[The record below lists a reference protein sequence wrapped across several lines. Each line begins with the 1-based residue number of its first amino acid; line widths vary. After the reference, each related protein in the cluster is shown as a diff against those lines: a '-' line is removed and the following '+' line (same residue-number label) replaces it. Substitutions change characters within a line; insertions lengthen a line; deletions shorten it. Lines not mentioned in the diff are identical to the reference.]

1 MKLNNK
7 GFAISTIL
15 YGLLAL
21 VVLILM
27 LIFAV
32 MRSSNNNSKEL
43 GESINNELNACRQER
58 IKYNSDTSN
67 KEELDNCLK
76 GIKKSAQCLEHKLTC
91 NKNNNCNPTSDPWKS
106 CISS

>member
-1 MKLNNK
+1 MMKLNNK

-43 GESINNELNACRQER
+43 GESINSELSVCREERLKYNACL
-58 IKYNSDTSN
+58 SDSTCIDRELLK
-67 KEELDNCLK
+67 KELYDCVETN
-76 GIKKSAQCLEHKLTC
+76 
-91 NKNNNCNPTSDPWKS
+91 
-106 CISS
+106 